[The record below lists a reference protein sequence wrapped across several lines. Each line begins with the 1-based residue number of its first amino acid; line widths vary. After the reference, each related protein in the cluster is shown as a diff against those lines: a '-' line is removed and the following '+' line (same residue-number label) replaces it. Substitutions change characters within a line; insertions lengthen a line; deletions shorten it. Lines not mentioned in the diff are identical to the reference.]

1 MRRDESK
8 RCGAQCARIG
18 RGHIRNAQ
26 SALSAKYQ
34 VDSFAIHGR
43 KRGEAAKKAHGQCR
57 IKGLIR
63 GRGACKGAPAMVQAH
78 RLMKKVGQG
87 NALLKISFM
96 KVEALWRH
104 SAPSAPPRPT
114 AKNESTL
121 IAQHLLPSYGRDALR
136 ARATR
141 GARRVPQ

>member
-43 KRGEAAKKAHGQCR
+43 KRGEAAKKAHGQCC

-63 GRGACKGAPAMVQAH
+63 GRGACKGSTRNGTGAQVDEESGPGKRA
-78 RLMKKVGQG
+78 
-87 NALLKISFM
+87 F
-96 KVEALWRH
+96 E
-104 SAPSAPPRPT
+104 
-114 AKNESTL
+114 NEL
-121 IAQHLLPSYGRDALR
+121 HEG
-136 ARATR
+136 
-141 GARRVPQ
+141 